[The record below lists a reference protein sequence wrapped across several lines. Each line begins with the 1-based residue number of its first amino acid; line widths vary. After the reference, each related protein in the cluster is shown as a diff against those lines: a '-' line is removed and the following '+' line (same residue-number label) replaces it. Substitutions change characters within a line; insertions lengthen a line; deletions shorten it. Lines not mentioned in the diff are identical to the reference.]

1 VIYAVIAVAALVAL
15 VPRLRR
21 DAIVVV
27 VYAALSAGLLLAI
40 ARVGY
45 PLRSSGNFLFEQA
58 RYVLPLI
65 GLYALALGLAFSLLR
80 RRALVAVT
88 SIAVALSAV
97 HLLAA
102 FVLTVRRYYL

>member
-1 VIYAVIAVAALVAL
+1 VIYAAIAVAALVAL

-21 DAIVVV
+21 DAIVVISF
-27 VYAALSAGLLLAI
+27 ATLSAGLLLAI

-45 PLRSSGNFLFEQA
+45 PHRASGNFLFEQA
-58 RYVLPLI
+58 RYVLPLL

-88 SIAVALSAV
+88 SLAVALSAL
-97 HLLAA
+97 HLLGA
-102 FVLTVRRYYL
+102 FILTVRRYYL